1 MRELYQEMILDHH
14 KHPRNFGRLAG
25 ANRHAEGFNPL
36 CGDRITVY
44 ALVEGSAIR
53 DLSFEGSGCAI
64 CMASASVMT
73 DELAG
78 KSIDDADALYV
89 RFHDLVTGESAKNP
103 DLDALGK
110 LAGKV
115 FRIGHLGDLNELML
129 LGALGGAEM
138 AMRDVGIDI
147 EAGSGVAAAQEYWRR
162 TDPIPKKRVS
172 RQEVIYASHSSGSLE
187 GH

>member
-36 CGDRITVY
+36 CGDRVTVY
-44 ALVEGSAIR
+44 ALVEGDAIR

-89 RFHDLVTGESAKNP
+89 RFHDLVTGESAKAP

-110 LAGKV
+110 LAVFMGVREFPVRVKCATLPWHALRAALKDGGK
-115 FRIGHLGDLNELML
+115 
-129 LGALGGAEM
+129 A
-138 AMRDVGIDI
+138 
-147 EAGSGVAAAQEYWRR
+147 
-162 TDPIPKKRVS
+162 PVS
-172 RQEVIYASHSSGSLE
+172 TE
-187 GH
+187 